1 MCHVSHFGDPIYG
14 GPVKANTVTLTE
26 CPGTNTCITLKYIQL
41 IIHVVRGFCGCD
53 DLDCGI
59 TQFPKPSGYLY
70 DWKVS
75 LCFLGAVVVKIS
87 NKITTVIFAKKNNA
101 LRKYHRNKKRAC
113 SKLINNALNT

>member
-1 MCHVSHFGDPIYG
+1 MCYVGHFGEPIYG

-26 CPGTNTCITLKYIQL
+26 CLGTNTCVTLEYIQL
-41 IIHVVRGFCGCD
+41 ITHVVRGSSLD
-53 DLDCGI
+53 DVSCGI

-87 NKITTVIFAKKNNA
+87 NKIT
-101 LRKYHRNKKRAC
+101 
-113 SKLINNALNT
+113 